1 LWRRRSDGSGG
12 PDSVYTGP
20 DVVQALEYER
30 DGSVLGVSLG
40 PNGAFNIARAP
51 AEHGKFTPLL
61 TSPFTQEAATLSR
74 DGKWLA
80 YGSDETGREEVYVR
94 SFPDGPKVL
103 VSSLGGRE
111 PRWAPDGR
119 TLYYVGQ
126 VDGTP
131 TMMAATLEPGPT
143 PVVRGRAALFDAAD
157 LAPASPHAN
166 WDIAPDGTRFVVA
179 NQAPLT
185 SVIYVL
191 GWTEE
196 VRRRQSAKP

>member
-1 LWRRRSDGSGG
+1 
-12 PDSVYTGP
+12 
-20 DVVQALEYER
+20 
-30 DGSVLGVSLG
+30 
-40 PNGAFNIARAP
+40 
-51 AEHGKFTPLL
+51 
-61 TSPFTQEAATLSR
+61 
-74 DGKWLA
+74 
-80 YGSDETGREEVYVR
+80 
-94 SFPDGPKVL
+94 
-103 VSSLGGRE
+103 
-111 PRWAPDGR
+111 
-119 TLYYVGQ
+119 
-126 VDGTP
+126 